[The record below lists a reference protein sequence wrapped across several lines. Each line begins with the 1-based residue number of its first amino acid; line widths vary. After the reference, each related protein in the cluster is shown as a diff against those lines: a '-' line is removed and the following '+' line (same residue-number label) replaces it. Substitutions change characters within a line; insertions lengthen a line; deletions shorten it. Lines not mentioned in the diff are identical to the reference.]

1 MVGYNLNEAQKV
13 IDKVLENYKALDKT
27 IVSNWENLKSLLRRE
42 WIGYDEE
49 DFEKKFAKRL
59 IDLSTATSAVA
70 NSSMETI
77 LNLAKAWHEFQS
89 RNTLDGSKISVEPFK
104 LEYQPTT
111 PRASDSISAGGVQIN
126 ASTTRG
132 LKSGVQ
138 SARILHDAV
147 ENFINNIRQKSDNLS
162 NSISTE
168 RAFTGEQSS
177 AIKNYLKK
185 CGEATAAMATS
196 VKDLEEA
203 LATLL
208 GSNYAKSIENVNSE
222 FQSAT
227 SNLNGTLS
235 DINSNRWQ

>member
-1 MVGYNLNEAQKV
+1 MVGYNLAEAQKV
-13 IDKVLENYKALDKT
+13 INKVLENYNNLDKT

-77 LNLAKAWHEFQS
+77 FQLAKAWHEFQS
-89 RNTLDGSKISVEPFK
+89 RNTLDGSKITTDAFK
-104 LEYQPTT
+104 LDVSKTS
-111 PRASDSISAGGVQIN
+111 PRASDSISAGGLQID

-132 LKSGVQ
+132 LKNGIQ
-138 SARILHDAV
+138 SARIIHDAV
-147 ENFINNIRQKSDNLS
+147 ENFINNIKQKADSLANG
-162 NSISTE
+162 ISTE

-177 AIKNYLKK
+177 AVKNYLKK
-185 CGEATAAMATS
+185 CTEATAAVATS

-203 LATLL
+203 LTTLL
-208 GSNYAKSIENVNSE
+208 GSNYAKSIENVSNE

-227 SNLNGTLS
+227 SSLNSTIS
-235 DINSNRWQ
+235 DVNSGRWE